1 MKNEFFERLTLAL
14 EARGWTPTRL
24 EREAKFSKG
33 HLSKMKKGK
42 GVKVEAETLSKI
54 SRALDV
60 SYEWLATGAGEMGHA
75 GPEPAR
81 HSAPLKKKVTPDA

>member
-33 HLSKMKKGK
+33 HLSKGQRWTHR
-42 GVKVEAETLSKI
+42 VP
-54 SRALDV
+54 
-60 SYEWLATGAGEMGHA
+60 LAQRD
-75 GPEPAR
+75 GPGFQ
-81 HSAPLKKKVTPDA
+81 SVAPHFE